1 MEDPVVC
8 VNVLTLFYQNG
19 RGHEI
24 PETLNW
30 VEQVLTNRAYIY
42 GTYYYIG
49 ADQFLFFLS
58 RLLEASGEVRQ
69 RFNLV
74 FKKRVKERFGIETDS
89 LAIASRI
96 LAGTAVGLVHDR
108 DVQTLLSQQREDG
121 SWRNSWLCRYGTTG
135 IKIGNDG
142 ATTALALRAIQQA
155 RLLQKSLEL

>member
-8 VNVLTLFYQNG
+8 VNVLTLLYQNG

-58 RLLEASGEVRQ
+58 RLLKASGEVRQ
-69 RFNLV
+69 RLNLV
-74 FKKRVKERFGIETDS
+74 FKERVKERFGIETDS

-96 LAGTAVGLVHDR
+96 LAGTAVGLVHNR
-108 DVQTLLSQQREDG
+108 DVQTLLSQQCEDG
-121 SWRNSWLCRYGTTG
+121 SWRNSWFCRFGSTG

-155 RLLQKSLEL
+155 RLLQKSLG